1 MSETK
6 IDVNLLLAAINGLIS
21 IAFTIWSSLRK
32 VAGAE
37 EIPSWDEIIAKNTTL
52 QSQIDAEAGKV

>member
-6 IDVNLLLAAINGLIS
+6 IDVNLLLAAVNGLIS

-32 VAGAE
+32 VAGDE
-37 EIPSWDEIIAKNTTL
+37 EIPSWEEIIAKNTTL